1 MLSISP
7 DRIGHATHLDP
18 DSKKYL
24 AENPIP
30 IEMCMTSNIL
40 LNSVKSYQEHHI
52 KDFLFIKYPCCLS
65 TDDKGVFFSDL
76 SDEYAIAASTF
87 SLTQQQLYEL
97 SYQCIDCIFDNDVT
111 KEHLKTLWKAVWN
124 VEKRRRSAAK
134 KLLVKDALEVTATAI
149 KIGFRT
155 KEEENQIV

>member
-1 MLSISP
+1 HPSMLSISP

-111 KEHLKTLWKAVWN
+111 KEHLKTLWK
-124 VEKRRRSAAK
+124 
-134 KLLVKDALEVTATAI
+134 
-149 KIGFRT
+149 
-155 KEEENQIV
+155 